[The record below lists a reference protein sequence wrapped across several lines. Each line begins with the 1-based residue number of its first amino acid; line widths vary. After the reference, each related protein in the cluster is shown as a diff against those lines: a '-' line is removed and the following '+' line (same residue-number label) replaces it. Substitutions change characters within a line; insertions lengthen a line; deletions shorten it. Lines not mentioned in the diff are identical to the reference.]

1 MYKLSAKCHFGIAGT
16 GKSTPQDLSTPQGC
30 VWYIVV
36 SPTVPCSWESESREK
51 SNSAFE
57 TLDIIDTLLPTT
69 PTKHFTAW
77 RSGDGGEGAVRVN
90 LAVCRAPGGCA
101 RAAGIRVIG
110 VWEAAHH

>member
-1 MYKLSAKCHFGIAGT
+1 MNPEPLDMGT
-16 GKSTPQDLSTPQGC
+16 P
-30 VWYIVV
+30 
-36 SPTVPCSWESESREK
+36 
-51 SNSAFE
+51 NSAFE